1 MRLTKLAASV
11 LLGIAGLFAT
21 IGAVGGW
28 VFDATTCLNAPSG
41 SDIGYVCAY
50 PSAVVTALEWSI
62 LAVVLWV
69 SAVAAIRSR
78 GADPARLERDIAIEV
93 AGS

>member
-1 MRLTKLAASV
+1 MRLTKLAAGV

-21 IGAVGGW
+21 IGAVGW
-28 VFDATTCLNAPSG
+28 VFDATTCLNAPSE
-41 SDIGYVCAY
+41 SDTAYVCAH
-50 PSAVVTALEWSI
+50 PSAVVIALEWSV

-78 GADPARLERDIAIEV
+78 GVDPAPIEPDIAVEV

>member
-1 MRLTKLAASV
+1 MRLTKLAAGV

-28 VFDATTCLNAPSG
+28 VFDVTTCLNAPSG
-41 SDIGYVCAY
+41 SDMAYFCAH
-50 PSAVVTALEWSI
+50 PSAVLTALEWSI
-62 LAVVLWV
+62 VAVVLWV

-78 GADPARLERDIAIEV
+78 GADPARLEPDIVVEV

>member
-1 MRLTKLAASV
+1 MRYTKLAASV

-28 VFDATTCLNAPSG
+28 IFLATTCLGAPDG
-41 SDIGYVCAY
+41 SDTAYVCAH
-50 PSAVVTALEWSI
+50 PSAVVSALEWSI
-62 LAVVLWV
+62 LAGVLWV
-69 SAVAAIRSR
+69 SAVTAIRSR
-78 GADPARLERDIAIEV
+78 GADPARIEPDIAVEV